1 MATTE
6 KIWSTKGIYHSYLTN
21 RQREE
26 DGALVCQIMSEPRDS
41 KYGGRIIMV
50 RPHGYDEDDGH
61 WLTLEEGSSVET
73 DIAGAPKKTWL
84 LLEAAGSGASA
95 TIKRD
100 VATDQPDTIEIVE
113 DHTIELVKD
122 AQPTNGATKATNT
135 ITGRPVSN
143 EFLDSLL
150 RAHDIVKE
158 FKTITGEELTE
169 NVRTLAT
176 NLRASKDGGW

>member
-1 MATTE
+1 
-6 KIWSTKGIYHSYLTN
+6 
-21 RQREE
+21 
-26 DGALVCQIMSEPRDS
+26 
-41 KYGGRIIMV
+41 MV
-50 RPHGYDEDDGH
+50 RPHGYDENDGH

-95 TIKRD
+95 TIKWD
-100 VATDQPDTIEIVE
+100 VATDQPD
-113 DHTIELVKD
+113 TIELVKD
-122 AQPTNGATKATNT
+122 AQPTNGVTAAATIT
-135 ITGRPVSN
+135 ITGSN